1 MEKLT
6 MNRKERDRM
15 TILVGVKA
23 KKLSQVE
30 AGQIMG
36 WGYPQAKRIW
46 QRYQDQGDAGLVHRL
61 RVFL

>member
-1 MEKLT
+1 

-36 WGYPQAKRIW
+36 WGYRQAKRIW